1 MFHNLLEHLEDDVH
15 GVECNVHIFHEHHL
29 HNLIII
35 LTTLVLLLSTI
46 SSYAQELRGKVLEV
60 SGQDTSAVEAALV
73 KWLRTDIGTYTDA
86 NGQFTLRR
94 AKTDT
99 LLVTY
104 PLLPS
109 DTIVVPKS
117 LKEVIINLDRSKSLP
132 EIRIVSGDGSYVS
145 TKPILTTVIT
155 QEGLRRAACC
165 NLAESFEGTIAVDMD
180 FTDAVTGVKQISMLG
195 LAGTYSQIMIENVPY
210 IRLLTQQFG
219 LGFVPGSWME
229 SIHVS
234 KGVTSVTNGYEAISG
249 QIDVEYKKPETN
261 REQLFLNLY
270 GNSMGR
276 GEINLNTRFN
286 VDKKERVSTMFL
298 LSANDQ
304 FAKMDMNKDGFMDAP
319 RDRQVSVMNR
329 WDIRIP
335 NKYSNRTLLNF
346 VWNNRFGG
354 QMAFKPS
361 VDTLGNN
368 TYGIIIDHKKWDV
381 ITKNGF
387 ILEGP
392 DESVGTILHYTGHYM
407 NGLFGR
413 NRYTGKQHSAYLN
426 VLYSRKF
433 GKQLRHKMTVGG
445 SFQFDYLYDLLT
457 NDDDIEH
464 FAPYSVA
471 RWIDEMYE
479 MVPGIFAEYA
489 YILND
494 KLVVMPGFRLD
505 YNIMYNRL
513 FWTPRLHIKWQATPT
528 FSIRLSAGKGY
539 RTPSV
544 LAENLSLLTSNRRF
558 QVKVDNWQPDEAY
571 NMGISFI
578 KQWRM
583 RGGTASV
590 SADYFYTTFVTQTI
604 IDLNQDPHSIFVYNL
619 NGDFNGT
626 GNRSRSH
633 AAQVELILK
642 PLPRFELLFAYRYN
656 DVRHGVRGVMQQK
669 EMSSPHKGIASISYN
684 TKYDK
689 WKFNITLHV
698 NGPARLP
705 NTHSNPTEYQRPD
718 YSKTYALLNAQ
729 ITKKFRRWEIYVG
742 AENML
747 NYKQKD
753 PIVAA
758 EDPFGDFFDATMIYA
773 PITGIMGYA
782 GVRIILQ

>member
-1 MFHNLLEHLEDDVH
+1 MCTTSPRFGFLSLVA
-15 GVECNVHIFHEHHL
+15 F
-29 HNLIII
+29 
-35 LTTLVLLLSTI
+35 LTLLSLSQTI
-46 SSYAQELRGKVLEV
+46 SAQELRGRVVEI
-60 SGQDTSAVEAALV
+60 SSEDTTAIPMATIQ
-73 KWLRTDIGTYTDA
+73 WLHTDVGTFTDGDGRFTIRRTKSD
-86 NGQFTLRR
+86 TLIVNFPLL
-94 AKTDT
+94 ATDT
-99 LLVTY
+99 VIV
-104 PLLPS
+104 PPS
-109 DTIVVPKS
+109 THDI
-117 LKEVIINLDRSKSLP
+117 LIQLDRSKQLP
-132 EIRIVSGDGSYVS
+132 EVRITSGDGSYVS
-145 TKPILTTVIT
+145 AQPILTTVIT

-210 IRLLTQQFG
+210 IRLLSQQFG

-234 KGVTSVTNGYEAISG
+234 KGITSVTNGYEAISG
-249 QIDVEYKKPETN
+249 QIDVEYKKPVTN

-276 GEINLNTRFN
+276 GELNLNTRFR
-286 VDKKERVSTMFL
+286 VDKKERASTMLF
-298 LSANDQ
+298 LSASDQ
-304 FAKMDMNKDGFMDAP
+304 FAKMDMNKDGFMDVP

-329 WDIRIP
+329 WDFDIP
-335 NKYSNRTLLNF
+335 DKYDHRTLLNF
-346 VWNNRFGG
+346 VWDNRFGG

-361 VDTLGNN
+361 ISATQPDV
-368 TYGIIIDHKKWDV
+368 YGIALDHKKWDI

-387 ILEGP
+387 LLKGP
-392 DESVGTILHYTGHYM
+392 EESIGTILHYTGHNM
-407 NGLFGR
+407 IGQFGR
-413 NRYTGKQHSAYLN
+413 NHYTGKQQSAYLN
-426 VLYSRKF
+426 ILYSRKF
-433 GKQLRHKMTVGG
+433 GETLRHKLTAGG
-445 SFQFDYLYDLLT
+445 SFQCDYLHDWLY
-457 NDDDIEH
+457 NDDDQLPSGSP
-464 FAPYSVA
+464 FQLL
-471 RWIDEMYE
+471 RWGDEKFE
-479 MVPGIFAEYA
+479 MVPGVFAEYA
-489 YILND
+489 YIIKD
-494 KLVVMPGFRLD
+494 KLVVMPGIRLD

-528 FSIRLSAGKGY
+528 LSVRMSAGKGY
-539 RTPSV
+539 RTSSTM
-544 LAENLSLLTSNRRF
+544 AENVALLSSNRRVY
-558 QVKVDNWQPDEAY
+558 QRDEEQPEEAY
-571 NMGISFI
+571 NTGVSIV

-583 RGGTASV
+583 RGGTASF
-590 SADYFYTTFVTQTI
+590 SIDYFYTHFINQVI
-604 IDLNQDPHSIFVYNL
+604 IDLDESPHKIIFYNL
-619 NGDFNGT
+619 NGQFNGT

-656 DVRHGVRGVMQQK
+656 DVRYSVHGIMREKDLM
-669 EMSSPHKGIASISYN
+669 SPHKSIVSISYN

-689 WKFNITLHV
+689 WKFNVTAHV

-705 NTHSNPTEYQRPD
+705 DTHNNPEPYQRPD
-718 YSKTYALLNAQ
+718 YSKTYVMLNAQ

-758 EDPFGDFFDATMIYA
+758 DDPFGDYFDATMIYA

-782 GVRIILQ
+782 GIRLSLQ